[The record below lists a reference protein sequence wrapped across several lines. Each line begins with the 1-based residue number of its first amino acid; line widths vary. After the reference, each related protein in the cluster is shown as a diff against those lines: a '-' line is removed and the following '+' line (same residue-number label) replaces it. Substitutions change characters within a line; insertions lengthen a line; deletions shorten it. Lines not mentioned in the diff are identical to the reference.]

1 MMKGALP
8 FSGFTPQ
15 TIQFLNDL
23 KENNF
28 RQWFEDHRELYEIE
42 LLQPFRAL
50 ANTLTPAMHAIDSLF
65 EFRPHKMISRIY
77 RDTRFSKNKD
87 PYKTCLWLNFQR
99 SKTQWQNFPGFFMEL
114 NTETCFYGMGMYE
127 PQRKIIEAFRERI
140 ETEPNGF
147 EKMVKKS
154 VEKAGFV
161 VDGEMY
167 KRPLKNN
174 VSNYLQPWVQRKSV
188 YVMKTISVEN
198 PIIYSEKLVQ
208 QLAEDFMALKEL
220 YDFMV
225 GATMD
230 AE

>member
-50 ANTLTPAMHAIDSLF
+50 ANTLTPPMHAIDSLF

-99 SKTQWQNFPGFFMEL
+99 VGTSWENFPGYFMEL
-114 NTETCFYGMGMYE
+114 SAEHCLLGMGLFAPKRNVMD
-127 PQRKIIEAFRERI
+127 AFRERI
-140 ETEPNGF
+140 ETEPDAFRDLAERTVTARGY
-147 EKMVKKS
+147 
-154 VEKAGFV
+154 A
-161 VDGEMY
+161 VDGETY
-167 KRPLKNN
+167 KRPIPNTLPDFF
-174 VSNYLQPWVQRKSV
+174 QPWMHRKAV
-188 YVMKTISVEN
+188 YVIKTLPLSDER
-198 PIIYSEKLVQ
+198 IYSDALAGLIADDFTH
-208 QLAEDFMALKEL
+208 LAELYRLMVEVKEE
-220 YDFMV
+220 
-225 GATMD
+225 T
-230 AE
+230 E

>member
-23 KENNF
+23 KANNF

-50 ANTLTPAMHAIDSLF
+50 ANTLTPPMHAIDSLF

-140 ETEPNGF
+140 ETEPNSF

-154 VEKAGFV
+154 VDKTGFV

-167 KRPLKNN
+167 KRPLKNS
-174 VSNYLQPWVQRKSV
+174 VSDYLQPWMQRKSV

-198 PIIYSEKLVQ
+198 PIIYSEKLAQ
-208 QLAEDFMALKEL
+208 QLADDFTALKEL